1 MVLIYSNILE
11 TIGKTPL
18 VKINKL
24 NEGKAEIYAKVESFN
39 PAGSSKDRIAYQM
52 IKDYLDSGK
61 ITKDTLLIE
70 PTSGNTGIGL
80 AMVSAVL
87 DMKLVLVMPA
97 NMSEERKKLIKGY
110 GASLELTDPSLGMQ
124 GSIDRANE
132 LTKIYE
138 DSIIL
143 QQFENPSNP
152 KAHYLTTAKEIIDDV
167 DVDIFIAGIGTGGTI
182 SGVAKYLKEKK
193 PNTLVFGVEPLSS
206 NILNGG
212 KAGPHKLQGIGANF
226 IPENLNQ
233 ELMDAYIDVSDN
245 DAIETSRKL
254 MTKEGIAVGIS
265 SGAAMHAALEIS
277 KEEKYKNKKIVVLL
291 ADTAERYLSTELYDI

>member
-1 MVLIYSNILE
+1 MIYSNILE

-52 IKDYLDSGK
+52 IKDYSDSGK

>member
-1 MVLIYSNILE
+1 LIYSNILE

-152 KAHYLTTAKEIIDDV
+152 KAHYLTTAKEILDDV

>member
-1 MVLIYSNILE
+1 LIYSNILE

-152 KAHYLTTAKEIIDDV
+152 KAHYLTTSKEILDYV

>member
-1 MVLIYSNILE
+1 MIYSNILE

-97 NMSEERKKLIKGY
+97 NMSEERKKLIK
-110 GASLELTDPSLGMQ
+110 DMVQ
-124 GSIDRANE
+124 
-132 LTKIYE
+132 
-138 DSIIL
+138 
-143 QQFENPSNP
+143 
-152 KAHYLTTAKEIIDDV
+152 V
-167 DVDIFIAGIGTGGTI
+167 
-182 SGVAKYLKEKK
+182 
-193 PNTLVFGVEPLSS
+193 
-206 NILNGG
+206 
-212 KAGPHKLQGIGANF
+212 
-226 IPENLNQ
+226 
-233 ELMDAYIDVSDN
+233 
-245 DAIETSRKL
+245 
-254 MTKEGIAVGIS
+254 
-265 SGAAMHAALEIS
+265 
-277 KEEKYKNKKIVVLL
+277 
-291 ADTAERYLSTELYDI
+291 

>member
-1 MVLIYSNILE
+1 MIYSNILE

-152 KAHYLTTAKEIIDDV
+152 KAHYLTTAKEILEDV

>member
-1 MVLIYSNILE
+1 LIYSNILE

>member
-1 MVLIYSNILE
+1 LIYSNILE

-152 KAHYLTTAKEIIDDV
+152 KAHYLTTAKEILDDV

-233 ELMDAYIDVSDN
+233 ELMDAYIDISDN

-277 KEEKYKNKKIVVLL
+277 KVEKYKNKKIVVLL

>member
-1 MVLIYSNILE
+1 MIYSNILE

>member
-1 MVLIYSNILE
+1 MIYSNILE

-18 VKINKL
+18 VKINKI

-152 KAHYLTTAKEIIDDV
+152 KAHYLTTAKEILDDV

>member
-1 MVLIYSNILE
+1 MIYSNILE

-152 KAHYLTTAKEIIDDV
+152 KAHYLTTAKEILDDV